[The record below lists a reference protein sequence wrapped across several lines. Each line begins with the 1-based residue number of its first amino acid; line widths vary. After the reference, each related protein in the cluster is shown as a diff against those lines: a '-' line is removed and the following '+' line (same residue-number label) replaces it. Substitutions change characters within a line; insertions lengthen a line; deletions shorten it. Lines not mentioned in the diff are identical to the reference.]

1 MIVTVCADKGSP
13 GVSWTAAA
21 LTMVWPGER
30 VLLEADPSGGDAAL
44 RLRTPEGQLLPRQ
57 PTLRGLSVDARSGAL
72 PSFDAYTH
80 QTSLGVP
87 VIPATDM
94 RTEDFALIA
103 RQWPAV
109 AAAAN
114 SWRGTVIADIGR
126 LQEETASGPVAAA
139 STVVLLIGR
148 STPEGLFHLRE
159 RAKALAAR
167 LGQGMHGRSP
177 LAVAVVCPPREH
189 KARLEDLRA
198 HLTAD
203 PATSDIPVAGW
214 IADDPRTIALMR
226 EAQVTK
232 KLTTSHL
239 IRSASGIV
247 EALLSWWPQL
257 RGAEVQPAAAV
268 SPAVPA
274 PPGPVPAQW
283 APPAGPPNL
292 PPPPPTGPPRM
303 GPPPV
308 SPSMKTGGWS

>member
-44 RLRTPEGQLLPRQ
+44 RLRTPQGQLLARQ
-57 PTLRGLSVDARSGAL
+57 PTLRGLSVDARGGSL
-72 PSFDAYTH
+72 PSFAAYTH

-94 RTEDFALIA
+94 RTEDFGLIA

-114 SWRGTVIADIGR
+114 SWRGTVIADVGR

-159 RAKALAAR
+159 RAKALASR
-167 LGQGMHGRSP
+167 LGQGLHGRSP
-177 LAVAVVCPPREH
+177 LAVAVICPPRER
-189 KARLEDLRA
+189 KARVEDLRA

-203 PATSDIPVAGW
+203 PATSEVPVAGW
-214 IADDPRTIALMR
+214 IADDPRAIELMQQG
-226 EAQVTK
+226 QVTK
-232 KLTTSHL
+232 KLTSSDL
-239 IRSASGIV
+239 VRSASGLV

-257 RGAEVQPAAAV
+257 RGVETQPTPAAPPV
-268 SPAVPA
+268 VPA
-274 PPGPVPAQW
+274 PPGQVAPQW
-283 APPAGPPNL
+283 AAPAGPP
-292 PPPPPTGPPRM
+292 PPVGPPRL

-308 SPSMKTGGWS
+308 SPSMNTGGWS